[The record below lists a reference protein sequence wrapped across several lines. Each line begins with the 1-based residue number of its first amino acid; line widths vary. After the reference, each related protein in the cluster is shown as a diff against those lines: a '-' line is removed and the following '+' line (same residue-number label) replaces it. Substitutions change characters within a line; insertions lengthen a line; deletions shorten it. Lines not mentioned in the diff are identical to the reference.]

1 MPKCQ
6 EKMLDTLAF
15 FVQNTLSVVEMDAI
29 YEKTLLYDFYGELL
43 TSHRREI
50 YESVVFSD
58 MSLSEAAEEYGVSR
72 QGIHDIIKKCDEA
85 LKNYEEKL
93 HLVEQF
99 SKIKELSKEVL
110 SDIDASKT
118 IEAKEKTKI
127 SDKVQKILDVI
138 S

>member
-1 MPKCQ
+1 MK
-6 EKMLDTLAF
+6 
-15 FVQNTLSVVEMDAI
+15 MDAI

-43 TSHRREI
+43 TPHRREI

-85 LKNYEEKL
+85 LKGYEEKL

-99 SKIKELSKEVL
+99 SKIKELSREVL
-110 SDIDASKT
+110 TDVENAS
-118 IEAKEKTKI
+118 IGSAEKTALKE
-127 SDKVQKILDVI
+127 KVQKILDVI